1 MFASRAIAVAS
12 ISLGAL
18 MGACGQKVV
27 SFRQDVHPILQ
38 RNCAVCHSKGGV
50 GYKVS
55 GFSVATYATVMK
67 GTRYGPMV
75 VPGSSMQ
82 SNLLWLLKHHANSSI
97 DMPKSCVQL
106 TEDGGRCAV
115 PSSSAWRL
123 PARQVTLIAEWVDQ
137 GARDN

>member
-1 MFASRAIAVAS
+1 MFGSKSISVAS

-18 MGACGQKVV
+18 MGACGHKAV
-27 SFRQDVHPILQ
+27 SFREDVHPILQ
-38 RNCAVCHSKGGV
+38 RDCAVCHSSGGV

-75 VPGSSMQ
+75 IPGSSLQ
-82 SNLLWLLKHHANSSI
+82 SNLVWLLKHHADSSI
-97 DMPKSCVQL
+97 DMPKSCLQM

-115 PSSSAWRL
+115 PSRWARRL
-123 PARQVTLIAEWVDQ
+123 PARQVQLIAEWVDQ
-137 GARDN
+137 GARNN